1 MASWL
6 WDSSAES
13 CRYGSF
19 TIPMAIW
26 SCPGSEGT
34 TMRSPARISLAN
46 LHNWSALESKALRPN
61 PGGLINVLRQIVL
74 GLKALQI
81 ARAAVERDLL

>member
-1 MASWL
+1 
-6 WDSSAES
+6 
-13 CRYGSF
+13 
-19 TIPMAIW
+19 
-26 SCPGSEGT
+26 
-34 TMRSPARISLAN
+34 MRSPARISLAN